1 MKVIRGLEHLSCE
14 DGLREMEKRK
24 FLKDFAAFF
33 QCVKGT
39 CVRAGEG
46 LATRACNDAGNGF
59 KAAEGRLRL
68 DIRKRFFTV
77 VLLRHCNRMSRDTV
91 DSPIPGSVH
100 SQAGRGWQGGL

>member
-1 MKVIRGLEHLSCE
+1 MKMG
-14 DGLREMEKRK
+14 
-24 FLKDFAAFF
+24 
-33 QCVKGT
+33 CVKGT
-39 CVRAGEG
+39 CMRAGEG
-46 LATRACNDAGNGF
+46 LATRARSDAGNGF